1 MLIRLYHRRSS
12 AYFDRMSENGDQ
24 RLGSPIWAL
33 GYVVIAALVGG
44 LLVGL
49 GSGAADIIG
58 FVILAAAGLL
68 AQWAVIAAGVEYGLR
83 RVRNL

>member
-1 MLIRLYHRRSS
+1 LLIRLHHPTRL
-12 AYFDRMSENGDQ
+12 AYLDRMSENREQ

-49 GSGAADIIG
+49 GSGAVEVVG
-58 FVILAAAGLL
+58 FVVLAVAGLL
-68 AQWAVIAAGVEYGLR
+68 AQWAVIASGVEYGLR
-83 RVRNL
+83 RVRDL

>member
-1 MLIRLYHRRSS
+1 
-12 AYFDRMSENGDQ
+12 MSENREQ

-49 GSGAADIIG
+49 GSGAVEVVG
-58 FVILAAAGLL
+58 FVVLAVAGLL
-68 AQWAVIAAGVEYGLR
+68 AQWAVIASGVEYGLR
-83 RVRNL
+83 RVRDL